1 MGLFAGVLQLDLEVV
16 IDRKHHGQRLDK
28 ALSDLSGL
36 SRSRLQQLFSELHII
51 TESNYSKPSAKAQL
65 GDRYIL
71 NIPDTVDLDLTPE
84 NIPLHILFEDEYLIV
99 VNKPAGMVVHPS
111 HGHAT
116 GTLVHA
122 LIHHCP
128 NLPVING
135 VHRPGIVHR
144 LDKGTSGS
152 LVVAKNAVTYQALL
166 EIFQAHRI
174 ERQYIAWVRGNPGWT
189 EKRINLPLGRHPH
202 TRLKMSVRDKGKEA
216 ITEAVVAKR
225 YGAFSRL
232 RLQLHTGRTHQ
243 IRVHL
248 SHLRLPILG
257 DPDYARAYSPANN
270 IPEDVAKCILELGH
284 QALHADTL
292 GFIHPDT
299 GKEILSHAPLPADL
313 QKLSDALDRL

>member
-1 MGLFAGVLQLDLEVV
+1 MTHQPFIQLQVTEPAARVDQYLA
-16 IDRKHHGQRLDK
+16 KH
-28 ALSDLSGL
+28 LSSL
-36 SRSRLQQLFSELHII
+36 SRSQIKKLIKENKVLILDSPV
-51 TESNYSKPSAKAQL
+51 KPSTMVQP
-65 GDRYIL
+65 GDFITL
-71 NIPDTVDLDLTPE
+71 HLPASEPASLIAET
-84 NIPLHILFEDEYLIV
+84 IPLDIIFEDDHLAVI
-99 VNKPAGMVVHPS
+99 NKAAGMVVHPS